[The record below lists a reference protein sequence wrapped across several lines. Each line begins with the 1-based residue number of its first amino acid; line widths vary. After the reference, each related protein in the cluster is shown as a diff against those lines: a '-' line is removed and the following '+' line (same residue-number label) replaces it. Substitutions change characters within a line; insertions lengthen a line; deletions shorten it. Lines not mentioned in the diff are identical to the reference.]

1 MGSGVAVTSADD
13 RVRTLSAVYFGGH
26 AVVDLAWWLVVA
38 TVSSIRGW
46 FELDPA
52 HHRVLDGFFVPDMV
66 ILGALSCLA
75 AVGIHRRWR
84 GGVVLAAVVTGGSA
98 YVTLYLAGW
107 VARGGHG
114 WMGVG
119 AMTIETALMAVCV
132 ALLVRAPQATP
143 ATAA

>member
-1 MGSGVAVTSADD
+1 MGSGPAATSADG
-13 RVRTLSAVYFGGH
+13 RVRALAALYFGGH
-26 AVVDLAWWLVVA
+26 AAVDAGWWLVVA
-38 TVSSIRGW
+38 TMGSIRGR

-52 HHRVLDGFFVPDMV
+52 HHRVLDGFFVPDIV

-114 WMGVG
+114 WMGVA
-119 AMTIETALMAVCV
+119 AMTIETALMVVLVVAVG
-132 ALLVRAPQATP
+132 RTS
-143 ATAA
+143 

>member
-1 MGSGVAVTSADD
+1 MESGGTATAVDS
-13 RVRTLSAVYFGGH
+13 RVRSLAALYFGGH

-38 TVSSIRGW
+38 TVGSIRGR

-66 ILGALSCLA
+66 MLGALSCLVA
-75 AVGIHRRWR
+75 IGIHRRWR

-107 VARGGHG
+107 IARGGHG
-114 WMGVG
+114 CMGVV
-119 AMTIETALMAVCV
+119 AMTTETALMAIFV
-132 ALLVRAPQATP
+132 AALARAPQATP